1 MALVAVLSCC
11 QTWGCKDESAA
22 TEASDKV
29 SPRVASLVPAAT
41 DLMLGMGLGDHLVA
55 VSNYCRVNPAATGF
69 PTAGD
74 YQTTDWERL
83 AAVRPDVLLVFMAP
97 ERLPEG
103 MTTRAGRLGMRIEL
117 FQTETIADVVAGM
130 RRLGEITGESEKAE
144 AAIAGLESR
153 LSAVRERVRS
163 RDRVPTLVAVGD
175 QARGAIGAGGF
186 LDELL
191 TLAGGDNVAAGL
203 AGRYPQLDREQ
214 RLALRPSH
222 ILHLL
227 PGASAEQVAAAH
239 RFWQAQPEG
248 SPGSGVRVTVLSA
261 WFLLQPGFHLPDT
274 AEAFARALHGR
285 DGVEGGGLP

>member
-1 MALVAVLSCC
+1 
-11 QTWGCKDESAA
+11 
-22 TEASDKV
+22 
-29 SPRVASLVPAAT
+29 
-41 DLMLGMGLGDHLVA
+41 MLGMGLGHHLVA
-55 VSNYCRVNPAATGF
+55 VSNYCRANPAAAGL

-83 AAVRPDVLLVFMAP
+83 TSLRPDVLLVFMAP

-117 FQTETIADVVAGM
+117 FQTETIADVIAGM
-130 RRLGEITGESEKAE
+130 RKLGEITGEVQTAE
-144 AAIAGLESR
+144 AAVAKFESR
-153 LSAVRERVRS
+153 LAAVASRVRG
-163 RDRVPTLVAVGD
+163 RDRVPTLVVVGD

-191 TLAGGDNVAAGL
+191 TLAGGVNVASGL

-214 RLALRPSH
+214 RLALRPKH

-227 PGASAEQVAAAH
+227 PGASPEQVAAAH

-248 SPGSGVRVTVLSA
+248 LPGSGVQVTVLSA

-274 AEAFARALHGR
+274 AEAFAQALQGEGGR
-285 DGVEGGGLP
+285 NGTEGGGVP